1 MKKLICMGSV
11 LLGIMAF
18 VSGCSNEIPE
28 LNENDQEAVVE
39 YAADIVKK
47 YDKRHAG
54 RLKEIMREEPAAAEE
69 TAAEPEQAAPS
80 PEASALQPDP
90 DVEII
95 DPFEGNGVPAEV
107 SLENFL
113 QMDSVAFTYTGYE
126 TLQSY
131 PPAGDGAY
139 FSMNATPGTTLLVLK
154 FTVNNQAGE
163 DRELDMLGTGVR
175 FRITVNGETKNA
187 LSTMLLNDLATY
199 KGPLEAG
206 GSTELVVVCEI
217 QEEQAASVGEV
228 SLIAK
233 NEDATA
239 TISLN

>member
-1 MKKLICMGSV
+1 MKKLICVGSV

-47 YDKRHAG
+47 YDKRHVG
-54 RLKEIMREEPAAAEE
+54 RLKEVTQEE
-69 TAAEPEQAAPS
+69 TAAEKETAAESEQAAPS
-80 PEASALQPDP
+80 PEASSLQPDP

-95 DPFEGNGVPAEV
+95 DPFGGSGVPAEV

-113 QMDSVAFTYTGYE
+113 QMDGVTFTYTGYE

-131 PPAGDGAY
+131 PPAGDGVY

-154 FTVNNQAGE
+154 FTANNQAGE

-175 FRITVNGETKNA
+175 FRVTVNEETKNA

-199 KGPLEAG
+199 KGTLEAG
-206 GSTELVVVCEI
+206 GSTELVVVREI
-217 QEEQAASVGEV
+217 PEEQAASIDGLSV
-228 SLIAK
+228 IAK
-233 NEDATA
+233 SEDTTA